1 MMLKDRGLWAFVG
14 AAGAVV
20 ALQFLFGYLAA
31 FSALAGHCTRDNCQ
45 ITYTLLAL
53 IAVVP
58 LGSAGMVFMASRSWR
73 RAASLLICVVCLDVL
88 LLVSCQAAP
97 WLWGEGRHGGPEL
110 IVSSGPP

>member
-53 IAVVP
+53 IAVAP

-73 RAASLLICVVCLDVL
+73 RAASLLACVVCLD
-88 LLVSCQAAP
+88 LLVYA
-97 WLWGEGRHGGPEL
+97 WLN
-110 IVSSGPP
+110 VASGTWRRPL